1 MTGPPEHV
9 GSLTDAAPPGV
20 SGLTERQGSQLEQP
34 IRGQMEHWFGA
45 DFSRVRVH
53 TDMAAERSAEALR
66 AAAYTIGQDIV
77 FGAGKYAPESAAGAR
92 LLTHELTHIVQQASA
107 SPPHALDDGARAL
120 PQDQV
125 EREADAVASSVADPT
140 TIGGRLG
147 RSDIARQALDQY
159 ETKGIEITGGEIAKL
174 VGESYWEN
182 KVGGAYKLLYGEG
195 VAARFKAD
203 AEERDAVLSV
213 LWSVRPA
220 KLTTGAVNWVEIPPR
235 PGRPSSALIYEFTFT
250 PKSKPAEKDAVEVNF
265 KNEGKAA
272 AVIPA
277 GPAPAGY
284 KPSYLSMDS
293 ENFPES
299 RDEYWKQHPQEQAQL
314 YHWIE
319 SLPDGGV
326 DQIVTTEETTTA
338 RKKIITHTSAYH
350 VKGAKKGGKL
360 LPGFSADYLGAAPTV
375 REPAAGYAEKDR
387 ADLLLETAQSGAES
401 KKAKLGKVNGLDK
414 LPSGER
420 LSVKY
425 AIWQYFEG
433 GTRNAEVDVVLP
445 IEDTGRTVL
454 YTLRFRASND
464 VDIERVGEKG
474 TGTGQLDPTN
484 LDIHSV
490 RDYTANSKDPPTL
503 LSWLKRRYKAVSPT
517 GKTVEAICN
526 NFNAKLRA
534 QAGKAE
540 WFKDNY
546 GIHVLPASDGATRLE
561 TEHDVPPDLAA
572 DVTNFTPAELKV
584 VEITLETFSDDLLAL
599 VSGTRMVRKGMGIRF
614 DEKARTFAEEETA
627 AGLTLQKDGTRTI
640 VIFDRAAQGDLA
652 LFVGG
657 REGVRPPSTMTVA
670 HEFGHV
676 IEESSGIKK
685 AFYERFGTKAKPPT
699 WYAAR
704 HSKTELFTEMFAL
717 YQTDPQWLKTNR
729 PDVFNWLE
737 TLSTTGKPPHPSTS
751 R

>member
-1 MTGPPEHV
+1 
-9 GSLTDAAPPGV
+9 
-20 SGLTERQGSQLEQP
+20 
-34 IRGQMEHWFGA
+34 MEHWFGA

-107 SPPHALDDGARAL
+107 NPPHALDDRARAL

-140 TIGGRLG
+140 TIRGRLG

-195 VAARFKAD
+195 AAARFKAD

-220 KLTTGAVNWVEIPPR
+220 KLTTGAVNQVEIPPR

-250 PKSKPAEKDAVEVNF
+250 PKSKPTEKDAVEVNF

-272 AVIPA
+272 AVIPV

-293 ENFPES
+293 ENFPEG

-314 YHWIE
+314 YRWIE
-319 SLPDGGV
+319 SLPDGAV

-338 RKKIITHTSAYH
+338 RKKTTTHTSAYH

-387 ADLLLETAQSGAES
+387 ADLLLETAQSAAES
-401 KKAKLGKVNGLDK
+401 KKAKLGEVNGLDK
-414 LPSGER
+414 LPPDER

-425 AIWQYFEG
+425 AIWQYFQG
-433 GTRNAEVDVVLP
+433 GIRNAEVDVVLP

-454 YTLRFRASND
+454 YTLRFRVSND

-490 RDYTANSKDPPTL
+490 RGYTANSKDPPTL
-503 LSWLKRRYKAVSPT
+503 LGWLKRRYKAVSPT

-526 NFNAKLRA
+526 NFNTTLRA
-534 QAGKAE
+534 QADKAE

-546 GIHVLPASDGATRLE
+546 EIHVLPASDGATRLE

-584 VEITLETFSDDLLAL
+584 VEITLEAFSDDLLAL
-599 VSGTRMVRKGMGIRF
+599 VSGIRMVRKGMGIRF
-614 DEKARTFAEEETA
+614 DEKARTFVEEKTE
-627 AGLTLQKDGTRTI
+627 AGLTLQTDGTRTI
-640 VIFDRAAQGDLA
+640 VIFDRATQGDLA

-657 REGVRPPSTMTVA
+657 REGVRSHSTMTVA

-704 HSKTELFTEMFAL
+704 HPKTELFTEMFAL

-737 TLSTTGKPPHPSTS
+737 TLSTTGKPPHPSTT